1 MMGIVLCAGYN
12 GYVGIEYEGERL
24 SERDGILACKKLLE
38 RYQ

>member
-1 MMGIVLCAGYN
+1 MMKIVLDAGYS

-24 SERDGILACKKLLE
+24 PERDGIIACKTLLE